1 MFGNDSPPEGFDHSV
16 ESFIAENLSIFQA
29 RWIKIQ
35 SETLLKTK
43 VEILEEILTEWFATN
58 RPQARESW
66 IETELTRSV
75 TSSCDIMRSFYRYL
89 HLVKSA
95 LLIR

>member
-1 MFGNDSPPEGFDHSV
+1 MFSKDSPPEGFDHSV
-16 ESFIAENLSIFQA
+16 ESFIAEILSIFQA

-58 RPQARESW
+58 PPPARASW
-66 IETELTRSV
+66 IEAELARRAVGDFVLRHHAEFLPVSP
-75 TSSCDIMRSFYRYL
+75 FG
-89 HLVKSA
+89 
-95 LLIR
+95 

>member
-1 MFGNDSPPEGFDHSV
+1 MFSNDSLPEGFDHSV

-58 RPQARESW
+58 PPPARESW
-66 IETELTRSV
+66 KEAELVRRAVGDFILRHHAEFLPVSP
-75 TSSCDIMRSFYRYL
+75 FG
-89 HLVKSA
+89 
-95 LLIR
+95 

>member
-35 SETLLKTK
+35 SEILLKTK
-43 VEILEEILTEWFATN
+43 VEILEEILTGYFATN
-58 RPQARESW
+58 PPQACESW
-66 IETELTRSV
+66 IEAELVRRAVGDLRHHAEFLPVSPF
-75 TSSCDIMRSFYRYL
+75 S
-89 HLVKSA
+89 
-95 LLIR
+95 

>member
-1 MFGNDSPPEGFDHSV
+1 MFTDDSRPEGFDHSV
-16 ESFIAENLSIFQA
+16 EAFIAENLSIFQA

-58 RPQARESW
+58 PPEPCESW
-66 IETELTRSV
+66 IEAAVGDFILRHHAEFLPVSP
-75 TSSCDIMRSFYRYL
+75 FG
-89 HLVKSA
+89 
-95 LLIR
+95 

>member
-35 SETLLKTK
+35 SEILLKTK
-43 VEILEEILTEWFATN
+43 VEILEEILTEWYATN
-58 RPQARESW
+58 PPQACESW
-66 IETELTRSV
+66 IEAELVRRAVGDFILRHHAEFLPVSPF
-75 TSSCDIMRSFYRYL
+75 S
-89 HLVKSA
+89 
-95 LLIR
+95 

>member
-1 MFGNDSPPEGFDHSV
+1 MFTNDSPPEGFDHSV

-58 RPQARESW
+58 PPDPCESW
-66 IETELTRSV
+66 IEAAVVRRAVGAFILRHHAEFLPVSP
-75 TSSCDIMRSFYRYL
+75 FG
-89 HLVKSA
+89 
-95 LLIR
+95 

>member
-1 MFGNDSPPEGFDHSV
+1 MSSKDGPPEGFDHSV

-29 RWIKIQ
+29 RWIEIQ

-58 RPQARESW
+58 SPQARESW
-66 IETELTRSV
+66 IEA
-75 TSSCDIMRSFYRYL
+75 D
-89 HLVKSA
+89 LVRRAVGDFILRHHAEFLPVSPFG
-95 LLIR
+95 